1 MPTHLWQALLVII
14 FRKHVVLMQ
23 TSQENGTYT
32 HTHTHTRRLTHMPTH
47 LWQVLLVIIFREH
60 VVLIQTSQEN
70 GAYTHTYQEAHT
82 YAFAPLAG
90 PPRHHLP

>member
-1 MPTHLWQALLVII
+1 
-14 FRKHVVLMQ
+14 
-23 TSQENGTYT
+23 
-32 HTHTHTRRLTHMPTH
+32 MPTH
-47 LWQVLLVIIFREH
+47 LWQVLLVIIFHKH
-60 VVLIQTSQEN
+60 VVLMQTNQDN